1 MNKRWLVYSG
11 VLIMLSWFLFSGI
24 GRYPYPA
31 NGEFSDYAITHL
43 PNLLYT
49 QNSIETWAEVPLWN
63 TAILSGNPYAADPLS
78 SLWYPPYW
86 LAILLPAPYGLNILT
101 IIHVA
106 AGGLGIAFLA
116 EALGYRRLAAYAA
129 GIVFVLMPKLYAH
142 LGAGHIT
149 LIWAVCL
156 TPWLLFFEHRSSHAT
171 SSFFPRFLPALAA
184 GWILLADV
192 RWGVWSWL
200 LWWSFAFSQVMT
212 AVKSKRSKPGTILR
226 HGLFLKAKQSAAAIL
241 IAAPLLLPLLQF
253 IRLSTR
259 NSLTPADSLV
269 LSLPPGSLFGL
280 VFPNFGGAAEWMTYF
295 GLVPVVLLLVVVAEK
310 RLRSK
315 AAFWIIWLVLSLL
328 ISLGEFLPGAEWI
341 ASLPGVSLLRVPPR
355 ALFLAGIVL
364 AIITALAIQNLSMVT
379 EGNEK
384 KPVRLV
390 ISGFIALSILLGILF
405 SLNAENPAGFIW
417 GAVFSSLAGGVIL
430 LLSYERIPIRVG
442 CIFLLILLITDLG
455 FTSHSMLR
463 FDKVPD
469 GMNETIE
476 VIKAGITDQDN
487 PGRVYSPSYSIPQEI
502 AALSGVRL
510 ADGVDP
516 LHLAAYFVYMAD
528 ATGVK
533 HAGYSVTVPAFK
545 TGNPAM
551 DNRDA
556 NLNDDMLGFLNVT
569 YVASAFPLEN
579 PGLKL
584 IWENKSIYV
593 YQNTK
598 AFPAAWV
605 QEGDELGARIEDK
618 PARVVQYSPNLVSI
632 QAEGPGTLVLAD
644 PMYPGWTARVDGK
657 KATITVVG
665 SLLRGVALA
674 SGSHTVEFRFRPI
687 LLYTGFACQFLV
699 LIWVILNILLK
710 RRAAE

>member
-11 VLIMLSWFLFSGI
+11 VILLLSWFLFLGI
-24 GRYPYPA
+24 GRFPYPA
-31 NGEFSDYAITHL
+31 TGEFSDYAITHF

-49 QNSIETWAEVPLWN
+49 KDSIENWTQVPLWN

-86 LAILLPAPYGLNILT
+86 LAVLLPAPYGLNFLT

-129 GIVFVLMPKLYAH
+129 GVVFILMPKLYAH

-156 TPWLLFFEHRSSHAT
+156 TPWLVFFEHRGSQPS
-171 SSFFPRFLPALAA
+171 SSFFSKFLPALAA

-192 RWGVWSWL
+192 RWGMWSWL
-200 LWWSFAFSQVMT
+200 LWWTFAFSQVLT
-212 AVKSKRSKPGTILR
+212 AIKITGSKPGNLFR
-226 HGLFLKAKQSAAAIL
+226 QGLFLKAKQSAAATL

-253 IRLSTR
+253 TRISTR

-280 VFPNFGGAAEWMTYF
+280 VFPNFGGSAEWMTYY
-295 GLVPVVLLLVVVAEK
+295 GLVPVVLLLFVVAEK

-315 AAFWIIWLVLSLL
+315 AAFWIFWFVFSLF
-328 ISLGEFLPGAEWI
+328 ISLGGFLPGAEWI
-341 ASLPGVSLLRVPPR
+341 ASLPVVSLLRVPPR
-355 ALFLAGIVL
+355 ALFLAGICL
-364 AIITALAIQNLSMVT
+364 SIITAVAVQDLPMVT
-379 EGNEK
+379 EGCGK

-390 ISGFIALSILLGILF
+390 ITGFIALSILLGILF
-405 SLNAENPAGFIW
+405 SLNAENPASFIW
-417 GAVFSSLAGGVIL
+417 GAVFSFLAGGVIL
-430 LLSYERIPIRVG
+430 LLSYARIPIRAG
-442 CIFLLILLITDLG
+442 CIFLLILLTADLG

-463 FDKVPD
+463 FDEVPD
-469 GMNETIE
+469 GTNETIE
-476 VIKAGITDQDN
+476 VIKASITGQGSL
-487 PGRVYSPSYSIPQEI
+487 GRVYSPSYSIPQEI
-502 AALSGVRL
+502 AALSGIRL

-516 LHLAAYFVYMAD
+516 LHLAAYSVYMAD

-533 HAGYSVTVPAFK
+533 PAGYSVTVPAFK
-545 TGNPAM
+545 TGNPAL

-556 NLNDDMLGFLNVT
+556 NLNADMLGYLNIT
-569 YVASAFPLEN
+569 HVASAFPLEN
-579 PGLKL
+579 PGLEL
-584 IWENKSIYV
+584 IRENKDVYV
-593 YQNTK
+593 YRNTK

-605 QEGDELGARIEDK
+605 QEGDELGSMIEGK
-618 PARVVQYSPNLVSI
+618 PARVVQYSPNIVSI

-657 KATITVVG
+657 KETITAVG
-665 SLLRGVALA
+665 SLLRGVSLA
-674 SGSHTVEFRFRPI
+674 SGSHTVEFRFRPTQ
-687 LLYTGFACQFLV
+687 LYTGFACQFLV
-699 LIWVILNILLK
+699 LFWVIYKILSK

>member
-11 VLIMLSWFLFSGI
+11 VLTMLSWFLFSGI

-86 LAILLPAPYGLNILT
+86 LAVLLPAPYGLNILT

-156 TPWLLFFEHRSSHAT
+156 TPWLLFLEHRSSHAT
-171 SSFFPRFLPALAA
+171 SSFFSRFLPALAA

-200 LWWSFAFSQVMT
+200 LWWSFAFSQVLM

-241 IAAPLLLPLLQF
+241 IAAPLQLPLLQF

-269 LSLPPGSLFGL
+269 LSLPPESFFGL
-280 VFPNFGGAAEWMTYF
+280 VFPNFGGSAEWITYF
-295 GLVPVVLLLVVVAEK
+295 GLVPVTLLLVVVAEK

-315 AAFWIIWLVLSLL
+315 AAFWIIWFVLSLL

-341 ASLPGVSLLRVPPR
+341 ASLPVVSLLRVPPR
-355 ALFLAGIVL
+355 ALFLAGICL
-364 AIITALAIQNLSMVT
+364 AIITARAIQDLPMVI

-390 ISGFIALSILLGILF
+390 ITGFIALSIVLGILF
-405 SLNAENPAGFIW
+405 SMNAENPAGFIW
-417 GAVFSSLAGGVIL
+417 GAVFSSLGGGVIL
-430 LLSYERIPIRVG
+430 LLSYRKISFRAG
-442 CIFLLILLITDLG
+442 CIILSIFLITDLG

-463 FDKVPD
+463 FDEVPV

-476 VIKAGITDQDN
+476 VIKASITGQDN

-502 AALSGVRL
+502 AALSGIRL
-510 ADGVDP
+510 AGGVDP
-516 LHLAAYFVYMAD
+516 LHLAAYSAYMAD

-533 HAGYSVTVPAFK
+533 PAGYSVTVPAFK

-579 PGLKL
+579 SGLEL
-584 IWENKSIYV
+584 IQANKDIYV

-605 QEGDELGARIEDK
+605 QEGNELGARIEDK
-618 PARVVQYSPNLVSI
+618 PARMVQYSPNLVSI

-644 PMYPGWTARVDGK
+644 PMYPGWTAWVDGK

-665 SLLRGVALA
+665 GLLRGVALV
-674 SGSHTVEFRFRPI
+674 SGSHAVEFRFRST
-687 LLYTGFACQFLV
+687 LLYIGFACQFLV
-699 LIWVILNILLK
+699 LIWVIFNILLK